1 MIEPKLIYHLTDAE
15 YHRRMAKAW
24 REGYAAGWK
33 DQECDFPPHHRKP
46 ISGDQMTNT
55 EKTIICTVITCM
67 LIIFLTIGTCIS
79 MQWYT
84 STHHDFRMETVKT
97 GDVTWACL
105 KDRGAYIGCNTV
117 EEYK

>member
-1 MIEPKLIYHLTDAE
+1 
-15 YHRRMAKAW
+15 
-24 REGYAAGWK
+24 
-33 DQECDFPPHHRKP
+33 
-46 ISGDQMTNT
+46 
-55 EKTIICTVITCM
+55 M

-84 STHHDFRMETVKT
+84 STHHDFQMETVKT